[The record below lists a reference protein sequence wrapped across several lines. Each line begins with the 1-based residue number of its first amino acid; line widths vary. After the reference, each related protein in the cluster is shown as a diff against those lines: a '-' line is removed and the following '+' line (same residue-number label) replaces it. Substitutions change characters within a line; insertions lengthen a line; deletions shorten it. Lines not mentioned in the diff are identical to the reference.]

1 MWICKHCEMQNEDW
15 ENECYLC
22 GKPQKEPDP
31 VVIHEEKKTVPSD
44 SIVHDPAYTE
54 VQPEPHDPIAD
65 FEFHIDAD
73 AEYENYDP
81 YEENED
87 LHFEDVAPDYQDVT
101 QDDTDNKDKQP
112 DYSSFVEMLSAVHE
126 QEKTVTQD
134 TAPAQE
140 QPAKNETAAEASV
153 KKQADQKA
161 SSANGYFYNPFEYTD
176 GEEVRSSDWTRRNSS
191 AEQPS
196 SAQKSSF
203 TKTDADVQ
211 TEKKEPE
218 KPPVSDFTAKSVAD
232 LNQFLSR
239 IQQQPSDNITEEIR
253 RKQEERRSRE
263 AEAQPEAD
271 AQQTKAQKRAGQKQ
285 RIAQRRQESVTM
297 FSKVMTRIALAVLAV
312 FLLVGAVFIVVGVA
326 KGYAENIPYV
336 IDEAFYLFELQV
348 REVLEAMQF

>member
-1 MWICKHCEMQNEDW
+1 MQNEDW

-81 YEENED
+81 YEGNED

-101 QDDTDNKDKQP
+101 QDDTVGNDEQP
-112 DYSSFVEMLSAVHE
+112 DYFRFTQVFNTVHE
-126 QEKTVTQD
+126 QTQTMD
-134 TAPAQE
+134 ADAPSVQKP
-140 QPAKNETAAEASV
+140 PA
-153 KKQADQKA
+153 
-161 SSANGYFYNPFEYTD
+161 YTD
-176 GEEVRSSDWTRRNSS
+176 GQNEN
-191 AEQPS
+191 
-196 SAQKSSF
+196 
-203 TKTDADVQ
+203 
-211 TEKKEPE
+211 KEPE

-285 RIAQRRQESVTM
+285 RIAQRRQDSVTM